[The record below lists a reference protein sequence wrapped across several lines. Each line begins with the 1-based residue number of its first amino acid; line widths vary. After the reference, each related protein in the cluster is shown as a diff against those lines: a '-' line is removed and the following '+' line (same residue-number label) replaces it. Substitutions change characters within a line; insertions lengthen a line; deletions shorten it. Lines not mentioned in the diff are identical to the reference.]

1 MRRTAALLLLVAATS
16 AQAGRPC
23 EEKQQTTRQIELG
36 LNLAQATARQ
46 LDASGAQVAILA
58 RAGQDLSKYGLQ
70 WSHLGF
76 VYKDASQQPAAWRVV
91 HKLNHCGTDHA
102 ALYRQGLGEFF
113 LDRPYRYDAA
123 FVVLKPELQQALL
136 PMLADNARVARL
148 NERRYSMVAY
158 PFATTYQQSNQW
170 VLETLAAAAVPG
182 VSRSDGPLPSSLT
195 PSGGGAGDSLT
206 LGAVKERRQEA
217 QAWLK
222 AQGYQPT
229 DLRLSALER
238 LGGRL
243 TQANIAFD
251 DHPTARRM
259 TRHIDTV
266 TVDSMFAWLPRAGL
280 SQTPQPV
287 RQ

>member
-1 MRRTAALLLLVAATS
+1 MRPVAALLLAA
-16 AQAGRPC
+16 AAAAHAGRPC
-23 EEKQQTTRQIELG
+23 EEKPQTPRQIELG

-76 VYKDASQQPAAWRVV
+76 VYRDASQQPAVWRVM
-91 HKLNHCGTDHA
+91 HKLNQCGSDHA

-113 LDRPYRYDAA
+113 LDRPYRYEAA

-136 PMLADNARVARL
+136 PLLADNARVTRF

-158 PFATTYQQSNQW
+158 AFGTTYQQSNQW
-170 VLETLAAAAVPG
+170 VLETLAGAAAPDVG
-182 VSRSDGPLPSSLT
+182 SRR
-195 PSGGGAGDSLT
+195 A
-206 LGAVKERRQEA
+206 A
-217 QAWLK
+217 QDWVRSR
-222 AQGYQPT
+222 GYQPT
-229 DLRLSALER
+229 DLRLSTMTR

-251 DHPTARRM
+251 DHPGARRFAG
-259 TRHIDTV
+259 HIDTV
-266 TVDSMFAWLPRAGL
+266 TVDSMFDWLPRANL
-280 SQTPQPV
+280 SEPV
-287 RQ
+287 QLVKP

>member
-1 MRRTAALLLLVAATS
+1 MKRLLVSAALALATAAH
-16 AQAGRPC
+16 AGRPC
-23 EEKQQTTRQIELG
+23 EEQPATLRQVEQG
-36 LNLAQATARQ
+36 LTLALATARQ

-58 RAGQDLSKYGLQ
+58 RAGQDLSKYDLK

-76 VYKDASQQPAAWRVV
+76 VYKDISQQPAVWRVM

-102 ALYRQGLGEFF
+102 ALYRQGLGEFY
-113 LDRPYRYDAA
+113 LDNPHRYEAA

-136 PMLADNARVARL
+136 PILTDNARAAHF
-148 NERRYSMVAY
+148 NERRYSMVSYA
-158 PFATTYQQSNQW
+158 FGTTYQQSNQW
-170 VLETLAAAAVPG
+170 VLETLASAAAPG
-182 VSRSDGPLPSSLT
+182 IVSRR
-195 PSGGGAGDSLT
+195 A
-206 LGAVKERRQEA
+206 A
-217 QAWLK
+217 QDWLK
-222 AQGYQPT
+222 SQGYQPT

-280 SQTPQPV
+280 SEPPQLV
-287 RQ
+287 KQ

>member
-1 MRRTAALLLLVAATS
+1 MRLALAAAALACAA
-16 AQAGRPC
+16 AAHAGRPC
-23 EEKQQTTRQIELG
+23 EEKPQTTRQIELG

-46 LDASGAQVAILA
+46 LDASGAQVVLLA

-76 VYKDASQQPAAWRVV
+76 AYKDATQQPAVWRVM

-113 LDRPYRYDAA
+113 LDRPHRYDAA
-123 FVVLKPELQQALL
+123 FVVLQPELQQALL
-136 PMLADNARVARL
+136 PILAANARVARL

-158 PFATTYQQSNQW
+158 AFGTTYQQSNQW
-170 VLETLAAAAVPG
+170 VLETLASAAAPQVA
-182 VSRSDGPLPSSLT
+182 SRRD
-195 PSGGGAGDSLT
+195 
-206 LGAVKERRQEA
+206 A

-229 DLRLSALER
+229 DLRLSTMTR
-238 LGGRL
+238 LGGRM

-251 DHPTARRM
+251 DHPSARRFSS
-259 TRHIDTV
+259 HIDTV
-266 TVDSMFAWLPRAGL
+266 TVDSMFAWLPRAQL
-280 SQTPQPV
+280 SDPPQIV

>member
-1 MRRTAALLLLVAATS
+1 VKRAAALMLLAAATAAH
-16 AQAGRPC
+16 AGRPC
-23 EEKQQTTRQIELG
+23 EEKPQTTQQVEQG
-36 LNLAQATARQ
+36 LSLAQATARQ
-46 LDASGAQVAILA
+46 LDASGAQVLILA

-76 VYKDASQQPAAWRVV
+76 VYKDASQQPAPNGGVWRVV

-113 LDRPYRYDAA
+113 LDRPHRYDAA

-136 PMLADNARVARL
+136 PLLADNARVARL

-170 VLETLAAAAVPG
+170 VLETLASAAAPG
-182 VSRSDGPLPSSLT
+182 ISSRRD
-195 PSGGGAGDSLT
+195 
-206 LGAVKERRQEA
+206 A

-280 SQTPQPV
+280 SQPSQLV
-287 RQ
+287 QQ

>member
-1 MRRTAALLLLVAATS
+1 VRAAAALLLAVALQAH
-16 AQAGRPC
+16 AGRPC
-23 EEKQQTTRQIELG
+23 EEAPQTTRQVEQG
-36 LNLAQATARQ
+36 LALAQATAAQ

-58 RAGQDLSKYGLQ
+58 RAGQDLSKYGVQ

-76 VYKDASQQPAAWRVV
+76 VYKDASQQPAVWRVM
-91 HKLNHCGTDHA
+91 HKLNHCGTDSA

-113 LDRPYRYDAA
+113 LDRPHRYDAA

-136 PMLADNARVARL
+136 PLLADNARVARL
-148 NERRYSMVAY
+148 NERRYNMVAY

-170 VLETLAAAAVPG
+170 VLETLASVAAPG
-182 VSRSDGPLPSSLT
+182 ISRSDGPLPSSVT
-195 PSGGGAGDSLT
+195 PSGGGAGESLT
-206 LGAVKERRQEA
+206 LGAVKERRRDA

-229 DLRLSALER
+229 DLRLSTMTR

-251 DHPTARRM
+251 DHPGARRFAG
-259 TRHIDTV
+259 HIDTV
-266 TVDSMFAWLPRAGL
+266 TVDSMFAWLPRANL
-280 SQTPQPV
+280 SEPPQLV

>member
-1 MRRTAALLLLVAATS
+1 VKRAAALLLLAA
-16 AQAGRPC
+16 AMAAHAGRPC
-23 EEKQQTTRQIELG
+23 EEKAQTTQQVEQGLG
-36 LNLAQATARQ
+36 LAQATARQ
-46 LDASGAQVAILA
+46 LDASGAQVLVLA

-76 VYKDASQQPAAWRVV
+76 VYKDASRQPAVWRVV

-113 LDRPYRYDAA
+113 LDRPHRYDAA
-123 FVVLKPELQQALL
+123 FIALKPELQQALL
-136 PMLADNARVARL
+136 PVLADNARVARL

-158 PFATTYQQSNQW
+158 AFGTTYQQSNQW
-170 VLETLAAAAVPG
+170 VLETLAAAAGPG
-182 VSRSDGPLPSSLT
+182 IASRRD
-195 PSGGGAGDSLT
+195 
-206 LGAVKERRQEA
+206 A

-229 DLRLSALER
+229 DLHLSALTR

-280 SQTPQPV
+280 SEPPQRVTP
-287 RQ
+287 

>member
-1 MRRTAALLLLVAATS
+1 MRIFVVTLLLAAATAAAH
-16 AQAGRPC
+16 AGRPC
-23 EEKQQTTRQIELG
+23 EERPPKARQIEQG

-46 LDASGAQVAILA
+46 LDATGAQVAILA

-76 VYKDASQQPAAWRVV
+76 VYKDASQQPAVWRVM
-91 HKLNHCGTDHA
+91 HKLNHCGTEHA

-113 LDRPYRYDAA
+113 LDNPHRYEAA

-136 PMLADNARVARL
+136 PVLTDNARIARF

-158 PFATTYQQSNQW
+158 AFGTTYQQSNQW
-170 VLETLAAAAVPG
+170 VLETLAGAAAPNVG
-182 VSRSDGPLPSSLT
+182 N
-195 PSGGGAGDSLT
+195 
-206 LGAVKERRQEA
+206 RRAA
-217 QAWLK
+217 QDWLRV
-222 AQGYQPT
+222 QGYQPT
-229 DLRLSALER
+229 DLHLSALTR

-266 TVDSMFAWLPRAGL
+266 TVDSMFTWLPRAGL
-280 SQTPQPV
+280 SDSPQQV
-287 RQ
+287 QK

>member
-1 MRRTAALLLLVAATS
+1 LRLALAAAALALATAAH
-16 AQAGRPC
+16 AGRPC
-23 EEKQQTTRQIELG
+23 EEKPQTTRQVELG
-36 LNLAQATARQ
+36 LQLAQATARQ

-76 VYKDASQQPAAWRVV
+76 AYKDTQQQPAVWRVM

-102 ALYRQGLGEFF
+102 ALFRQGLGEFF
-113 LDRPYRYDAA
+113 LDSPHRYDAA
-123 FVVLKPELQQALL
+123 FVVLRPELQQALL
-136 PMLADNARVARL
+136 PVLSDNARVVRF

-158 PFATTYQQSNQW
+158 AFGTTYQQSNQW
-170 VLETLAAAAVPG
+170 VLETLAGAAAPG
-182 VSRSDGPLPSSLT
+182 ITSR
-195 PSGGGAGDSLT
+195 
-206 LGAVKERRQEA
+206 REA
-217 QAWLK
+217 QDWVK

-229 DLRLSALER
+229 DLRLSALTR
-238 LGGRL
+238 LGGRM

-266 TVDSMFAWLPRAGL
+266 TADSMFTWLPRAGL
-280 SQTPQPV
+280 SEPLQLVKQ
-287 RQ
+287 

>member
-1 MRRTAALLLLVAATS
+1 MRMLLVSLLLVAAAS

-23 EEKQQTTRQIELG
+23 EEKQPTARQIEQG

-46 LDASGAQVAILA
+46 LDASGAQVVLLA

-76 VYKDASQQPAAWRVV
+76 AYKDESRQPAVWRVM

-113 LDRPYRYDAA
+113 LDNPHRYEAA
-123 FVVLKPELQQALL
+123 FVVLKPALQQALL
-136 PMLADNARVARL
+136 PILTDNRRVARF

-158 PFATTYQQSNQW
+158 AFGTTYQQSNQW
-170 VLETLAAAAVPG
+170 VLETLAGAAAPG
-182 VSRSDGPLPSSLT
+182 AVSRR
-195 PSGGGAGDSLT
+195 A
-206 LGAVKERRQEA
+206 A
-217 QAWLK
+217 QDWLR
-222 AQGYQPT
+222 AEGYQPT
-229 DLRLSALER
+229 DLRLSTMTR

-251 DHPTARRM
+251 DHPTARRFSS
-259 TRHIDTV
+259 HIDTV
-266 TVDSMFAWLPRAGL
+266 TVDSMFAWLPRANL
-280 SQTPQPV
+280 SDSPQQV
-287 RQ
+287 QK

>member
-1 MRRTAALLLLVAATS
+1 LKQALAIAALALATAAH
-16 AQAGRPC
+16 AGRPC
-23 EEKQQTTRQIELG
+23 EEKPGTARQVEQG

-76 VYKDASQQPAAWRVV
+76 AYKDTSQKPAVWRVM

-113 LDRPYRYDAA
+113 LDNPHRYEAA
-123 FVVLKPELQQALL
+123 FVVLRPELQQALL
-136 PMLADNARVARL
+136 PLLIDNARVARF

-158 PFATTYQQSNQW
+158 AFGTTYQQSNQW
-170 VLETLAAAAVPG
+170 VLETLASAAAPG
-182 VSRSDGPLPSSLT
+182 INSRR
-195 PSGGGAGDSLT
+195 A
-206 LGAVKERRQEA
+206 A
-217 QAWLK
+217 QDWLK
-222 AQGYQPT
+222 SQGYQPT

-238 LGGRL
+238 LGGRM

-280 SQTPQPV
+280 SQSPQLV
-287 RQ
+287 QQ

>member
-1 MRRTAALLLLVAATS
+1 MKRVAALLLAVATA

-23 EEKQQTTRQIELG
+23 EEKAQTTRQIEQG
-36 LNLAQATARQ
+36 LALAQATARQ

-58 RAGQDLSKYGLQ
+58 RAGQDLSRYGLQ

-76 VYKDASQQPAAWRVV
+76 VYKDAAQQPAVWRVM

-102 ALYRQGLGEFF
+102 ALFRQGLGEFF
-113 LDRPYRYDAA
+113 LDHPHRYDAA
-123 FVVLKPELQQALL
+123 FVVLQPGLQQALL
-136 PMLADNARVARL
+136 PVLSDNARVARF

-158 PFATTYQQSNQW
+158 AYGTTYQQSNQW
-170 VLETLAAAAVPG
+170 VLETLAGAAAPG
-182 VSRSDGPLPSSLT
+182 IASR
-195 PSGGGAGDSLT
+195 
-206 LGAVKERRQEA
+206 REA
-217 QAWLK
+217 QDWAR

-229 DLRLSALER
+229 DLRLSALTR
-238 LGGRL
+238 LGGRI

-280 SQTPQPV
+280 SEPPQQVTP
-287 RQ
+287 